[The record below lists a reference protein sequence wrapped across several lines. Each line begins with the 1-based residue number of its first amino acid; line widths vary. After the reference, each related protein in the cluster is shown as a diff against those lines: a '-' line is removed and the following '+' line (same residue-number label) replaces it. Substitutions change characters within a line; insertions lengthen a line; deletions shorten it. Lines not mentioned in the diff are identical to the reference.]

1 MVLSAGS
8 FDSRLEMK
16 KLQRKQKK
24 KEKLVIVLWEV

>member
-1 MVLSAGS
+1 MVLFADS
-8 FDSRLEMK
+8 FDSRLEKK